1 MEKQKGALELYLEEA
16 RRLKVA
22 DAQPE
27 VLTFVA
33 TIDGLGRVT
42 YQSPSI
48 RITPGYMFA
57 CEEIRGGCPVPPSFL
72 DDTIAARRAGTFQH
86 GTIAEFL
93 PFIGFNVLNGGQN
106 RIIFKLPLAMNL
118 FVNSLGSTEGLKFRT
133 PISFFEGADI
143 SVTWFVDVLSLLR
156 TWPLTGGN
164 TKTQRVFDPSED
176 TDYGYSNSA
185 HPERIRVEFYAY
197 LVGSIIRSETT
208 V

>member
-1 MEKQKGALELYLEEA
+1 MEKQNGALELYLKKLLEQKQKGALELYLEEV

-27 VLTFVA
+27 VLTFGA
-33 TIDGLGRVT
+33 IIDINGRIT

-57 CEEIRGGCPVPPSFL
+57 CEEIRGGCPVPPQMT
-72 DDTIAARRAGTFQH
+72 DDIDTKRQWTM
-86 GTIAEFL
+86 AEFL
-93 PFIGFNVLNGGQN
+93 PFIGFNVLNAGQN

-118 FVNSLGSTEGLKFRT
+118 FVNSAGSTEGLKFKT

-143 SVTWFVDVLSLLR
+143 SVQWFVDMLSLLQTYPNHSTPR
-156 TWPLTGGN
+156 EFNPN
-164 TKTQRVFDPSED
+164 YDDDE
-176 TDYGYSNSA
+176 YA
-185 HPERIRVEFYAY
+185 RIEFYAY
-197 LVGSIIRSETT
+197 LIGSIIRAETT